1 MPSLL
6 TTKNDADGPKFGDW
20 TVPDKRQ
27 DGQVFMGKRMLV
39 NFGVSGTDEEEIVKT
54 TIQDCLDGDCSIWL
68 RFDADLANSFAIL
81 EDFDDEALSDE
92 DESLRAVGTMTV
104 KLFISEVKTVVVG
117 MPIEKV
123 GTPKKFKLRV
133 QLDSKPNKKNDKMM
147 NVVIPS
153 DFATFQDQYLQ
164 DMTDDIETLTT
175 TEDVPYL
182 LSSLTFRRCL

>member
-6 TTKNDADGPKFGDW
+6 TTKNEDGPRFGDW
-20 TVPDKRQ
+20 GVPSKRQ
-27 DGQVFMGKRMLV
+27 AGQVFMGQKMLE
-39 NFGVSGTDEEEIVKT
+39 NFSVPGTDEEAIVRS
-54 TIQDCLDGDCSIWL
+54 TIQECLDGGYTIWL
-68 RFDADLANSFAIL
+68 RFDGALAESFAIL
-81 EDFDDEALSDE
+81 EDFNDEALNE
-92 DESLRAVGTMTV
+92 EAESLRAFGTMTV
-104 KLFISEVKTVVVG
+104 KLFISEIKPAVVG
-117 MPIEKV
+117 TPIERV
-123 GTPKKFKLRV
+123 GSPKKFKLRV
-133 QLDSKPNKKNDKMM
+133 QLDSKPNKKNDKKM